1 MIAAD
6 ILPWQLPEWQRLDQQ
21 ISDGRLPH
29 ALLLAGPAESGKKRF
44 ADALCR
50 RLLCEQP
57 DQVCGVCSQCR
68 LIAAGTHPDLLEVT
82 LEDSKQ
88 IKVDQIRDLSA
99 WAWQTASQ
107 GGYKVCIINP
117 AHALNVQGANALLKS
132 LEEPPAKTV
141 ICLVSDQPARL
152 LATLRSRCQRINCVI
167 PGKHESLEWLRSQC
181 EPATH
186 VELLLEMAGGVPLR
200 ALSIM
205 DEDFLS
211 LRRQLADLLLPL
223 SDGSGSP
230 LAAAAKLAK
239 ADPNAV
245 ADILYQLIADSI
257 SYTQTRQ
264 QQLRNS
270 DLSEVLVS
278 FAAKSSLDLR
288 YELLDRVTSAKRSLS
303 GTSNANPQMLLE
315 WIFLKMA

>member
-1 MIAAD
+1 MV
-6 ILPWQLPEWQRLDQQ
+6 
-21 ISDGRLPH
+21 
-29 ALLLAGPAESGKKRF
+29 
-44 ADALCR
+44 
-50 RLLCEQP
+50 
-57 DQVCGVCSQCR
+57 VCVR
-68 LIAAGTHPDLLEVT
+68 V
-82 LEDSKQ
+82 
-88 IKVDQIRDLSA
+88 R
-99 WAWQTASQ
+99 
-107 GGYKVCIINP
+107 
-117 AHALNVQGANALLKS
+117 
-132 LEEPPAKTV
+132 
-141 ICLVSDQPARL
+141 
-152 LATLRSRCQRINCVI
+152 
-167 PGKHESLEWLRSQC
+167 
-181 EPATH
+181 
-186 VELLLEMAGGVPLR
+186 
-200 ALSIM
+200 
-205 DEDFLS
+205 S

-270 DLSEVLVS
+270 DLSEVLVP
-278 FAAKSSLDLR
+278 FAAKSSLHLR